1 MPIYQVVVLAIIQ
14 GLTEFLPVSS
24 TAHLHLTTWLMGWNA
39 ESLTFDIM
47 LHLGTLL
54 ALVVYFIG
62 DWIQIF
68 AQGFGVNVEYDSELK
83 RNRALLWL
91 LAIGSIPAAIAGLL
105 FDKQAETTWRQPWL
119 MGAMLIAIGIVMW
132 IAESAGRRQRDL
144 GSLNVFDAI
153 AIGVAQALAVVP
165 GVSRSGITISAGLFR
180 DLSRETAARYSFLLA
195 TPIIAGAAGK
205 AAWDLHKAHALHMM
219 LGTDFLV
226 GVAVSAITGWLVIA
240 WFLRYLRRSS
250 FRPFVYYRVAFGVLV
265 LVLALTNYRG

>member
-1 MPIYQVVVLAIIQ
+1 MPLYQVVVLAVIQ

-24 TAHLHLTTWLMGWNA
+24 TAHLHLTSWLLGWNS

-47 LHLGTLL
+47 LHLGTLV

-68 AQGFGVNVEYDSELK
+68 AQGFGMNAGYDGELK

-91 LAIGSIPAAIAGLL
+91 LAIGTIPAAIAGLL
-105 FDKQAETTWRQPWL
+105 FEKQADTTWRQPWL
-119 MGAMLIAIGIVMW
+119 MGVALIVIGIVMW

-144 GSLNVFDAI
+144 ASLNIFDSI
-153 AIGVAQALAVVP
+153 AIGLGQALAVVP

-180 DLSRETAARYSFLLA
+180 DLDRETAARYSFLLA
-195 TPIIAGAAGK
+195 TPIIFGAAAK

-219 LGTDFLV
+219 LETDFLV
-226 GVAVSAITGWLVIA
+226 GVAVSAVTGWLVIA
-240 WFLRYLRRSS
+240 WFLHYLRRSS
-250 FRPFVYYRVAFGVLV
+250 FRPFVYYRIAFGVFV